1 MAKQLPDLNEMLANF
16 ATGDDLFLVRD
27 TSLREDK
34 KIKLSDLADL
44 LFLMQHNVGSVYI
57 TYSADDDPNLRGG
70 SWQLAAQGRSII
82 GVDPEDPDFDDADKS
97 GGAKTHILTE
107 AQIPSHRHFALTE
120 WGTNANMNQDPGT
133 GANYQQVAGPSAGT
147 KSANNAGTSYT
158 GGGQAHNNL
167 HPYET
172 AFVWRRVA

>member
-57 TYSADDDPNLRGG
+57 TYSEDDDPNLRGG
-70 SWQLAAQGRSII
+70 TWELAS
-82 GVDPEDPDFDDADKS
+82 S
-97 GGAKTHILTE
+97 
-107 AQIPSHRHFALTE
+107 
-120 WGTNANMNQDPGT
+120 
-133 GANYQQVAGPSAGT
+133 
-147 KSANNAGTSYT
+147 
-158 GGGQAHNNL
+158 
-167 HPYET
+167 ET
-172 AFVWRRVA
+172 AFTWRRTA